1 MTRYRISMALEAL
14 LWIAALGWIIF
25 LVWDFKVTGS
35 LRSLGEFILIALLVW
50 WPMVRHRIK
59 FGVWT

>member
-1 MTRYRISMALEAL
+1 MALEAL
-14 LWIAALGWIIF
+14 LWTAALGWIIF
-25 LVWDFKVTGS
+25 LVWDFKATGS

-59 FGVWT
+59 FGVWV